1 MLGLGKYM
9 NGSAIVVDLV
19 GHYFKYHDCGGSI
32 ISRSWGEGE
41 TLYSGNHGPKAHL
54 TKQNCSSI

>member
-32 ISRSWGEGE
+32 ISRRGR
-41 TLYSGNHGPKAHL
+41 
-54 TKQNCSSI
+54 